1 MITFEIFSAWLIV
14 FLTLSIFSY
23 LYDDNPFYKAAE
35 HLYVGVSAGYGA
47 VIAFWQQIQPNMFGR
62 LWPNIESLDLN
73 KIGLEQ
79 EKIQMIY
86 NTEGSLH
93 DAILNELGIFYKLWY
108 FIYDGL
114 NFITTGFGL
123 LERSVYPEGGI
134 DGYDFFAFSYLIPF
148 LLGIFMLL
156 RLVPQLSWLARWP
169 IAYIVGMAAGLRF
182 YGYLNSDILIQVQAS
197 VINFSQ
203 SPMNIFNSLLI
214 FIGTLTGLVYF
225 FFSKEHKGSIGYL
238 SKIGIYF
245 LMIKF
250 GASFGFAVMGRI
262 SLLIGRIQ
270 ELKNYSTSEFYFA
283 SPILIIFIVVVLF
296 IWSSKQTKELENV

>member
-73 KIGLEQ
+73 KIGFEQ

-182 YGYLNSDILIQVQAS
+182 YGYLNSDILMQVQAS

-203 SPMNIFNSLLI
+203 SPINIFNSLLV

-225 FFSKEHKGSIGYL
+225 FFSKEHKGSIGFL